1 VNALD
6 YLFSLE
12 TLGIKLGLDNIRRL
26 LADLDRPDRAFHSIV
41 IAGTNGKGSVTAML
55 ERALRAA
62 NWRTGRYTSP
72 HLVSLHERFAVDG
85 RPVTDDQLRASAARM
100 RAVAVGM
107 HPPPTFFEATT
118 AIACDLFKATGV
130 DVGVMEV
137 GLGGRLD
144 ATNALEPVAT
154 AITAVDF
161 DHQDLLGSTLREIA
175 GEKAGIIK
183 PGVPVVIA
191 PNPADVED
199 VVRAAAGAR
208 HALVVAAGEGVDVA
222 SSFAEGR
229 LTLRIE
235 TPRAVYGPLTLG
247 LRGRH
252 QLGNALTLVRL
263 AETIDETTAIGIP
276 VSAIE
281 SGLRDVEW
289 PGRLQLVS
297 WQGAA
302 VLVDAAHNPSGARA
316 LAAYVAE
323 VHGRLPFVFGAMRD
337 KDIAGILEPLAPV
350 MTSLTLTLAST
361 PRAASLEELDAAAA
375 RAAPDVPRRTAASP
389 MAAIA
394 EAAEG
399 GATVAVAGSLY
410 LAGDVLAALS

>member
-1 VNALD
+1 MTALE

-26 LADLDRPDRAFHSIV
+26 LADLDRPDRGFHAIV

-72 HLVSLHERFAVDG
+72 HLVSLNERFAVDG
-85 RPVTDDQLRASAARM
+85 RPVSDDLLRAAAARM
-100 RAVAVGM
+100 RAVALAM

-144 ATNALEPVAT
+144 ATNALEPVVT

-183 PGVPVVIA
+183 PGVPVVVA
-191 PNPADVED
+191 PNPEEVED

-208 HALVVAAGEGVDVA
+208 HARVVAAGEGVDVR

-235 TPRAVYGPLTLG
+235 TPRAVYGPLALG

-281 SGLRDVEW
+281 SGLRDVDW
-289 PGRLQLVS
+289 PGRLQLMN

-350 MTSLTLTLAST
+350 MSSLTLTRPST
-361 PRAASLEELDAAAA
+361 PRAASIEELDAAAA
-375 RAAPDVPRRTAASP
+375 RAAPDVPRRHAASP
-389 MAAIA
+389 MAAIDR
-394 EAAEG
+394 AAEG

>member
-1 VNALD
+1 MNALD

-41 IAGTNGKGSVTAML
+41 VAGTNGKGSVVAML

-72 HLVSLHERFAVDG
+72 HLVSLNERFAVDG
-85 RPVTDDQLRASAARM
+85 RPVSDDLLRASAARM
-100 RAVAVGM
+100 RTAAVAM

-118 AIACDLFKATGV
+118 AVACDLFKAAGV
-130 DVGVMEV
+130 DVAVMEV

-183 PGVPVVIA
+183 PGVPVVLA
-191 PNPADVED
+191 PNPAEVED
-199 VVRAAAGAR
+199 VVRAAAAAR
-208 HALVVAAGEGVDVA
+208 HAPLVAAGDGVDIA

-235 TPRAVYGPLTLG
+235 TPRAVYGPLPLG

-252 QLGNALTLVRL
+252 QLGNALTFVRL
-263 AETIDETTAIGIP
+263 AETIDDTTAIGIP

-297 WQGAA
+297 WRGAA
-302 VLVDAAHNPSGARA
+302 VLIDAAHNPSGARA

-350 MTSLTLTLAST
+350 MTSLTLTMAST
-361 PRAASLEELDAAAA
+361 PRAASIEELEAAAA
-375 RAAPDVPRRTAASP
+375 RAAPDVPRRHAASP
-389 MAAIA
+389 LEAIDA
-394 EAAEG
+394 AAEG

-410 LAGDVLAALS
+410 L

>member
-1 VNALD
+1 VTALD

-72 HLVSLHERFAVDG
+72 HLVSLNERFAVDG
-85 RPVTDDQLRASAARM
+85 RPVGDALLRASAARM
-100 RAVAVGM
+100 RAAATAM

-130 DVGVMEV
+130 DVAVMEV

-144 ATNALEPVAT
+144 ATNAVEPVAT

-161 DHQDLLGSTLREIA
+161 DHQELLGSTLREIA

-183 PGVPVVIA
+183 PGVPVVLA
-191 PNPADVED
+191 PNPAEVEE
-199 VVRAAAGAR
+199 VVRAAASAR
-208 HALVVAAGEGVDVA
+208 HAPVVAAGDGVDVT

-235 TPRAVYGPLTLG
+235 TPRAAYGPLTLG

-302 VLVDAAHNPSGARA
+302 ILVDAAHNPSGARA

-350 MTSLTLTLAST
+350 MTSLTLTKAST
-361 PRAASLEELDAAAA
+361 PRAASIEELDAAAA
-375 RAAPDVPRRTAASP
+375 RAAPDVPRRHAPSP
-389 MAAIA
+389 LAAIDA
-394 EAAEG
+394 AAEG

>member
-1 VNALD
+1 MTALE

-72 HLVSLHERFAVDG
+72 HLMSLNERFAVDG
-85 RPVTDDQLRASAARM
+85 RPVSDELLRASTARI
-100 RAVAVGM
+100 RAVALAM

-183 PGVPVVIA
+183 PGVPIVLA
-191 PNPADVED
+191 PNPAEVED
-199 VVRAAAGAR
+199 VVRAAAAAR
-208 HALVVAAGEGVDVA
+208 EATVVAAGESVEVT

-263 AETIDETTAIGIP
+263 AETIDEMTAIGIP

-281 SGLRDVEW
+281 CGLRDVEW

-350 MTSLTLTLAST
+350 MTSLTLTMAAT
-361 PRAASLEELDAAAA
+361 PRAASIEELDAAAA
-375 RAAPDVPRRTAASP
+375 RAAPDVPRRHAASP
-389 MAAIA
+389 MAAIDQ
-394 EAAEG
+394 AAEG